1 MLSVLQA
8 KVVIKPNASLS
19 DVGVVKLI
27 LGLMLFSLVI
37 AVAFAMA
44 GAWMVLP
51 FAGLELLALVIA
63 FLVVLRHAGDYEMI
77 TIESDKIEVEQ
88 CRLGEV
94 VKHSFQRYWVRVS
107 LREESNGRL
116 SLVIGSH
123 DKEVEFGQTMISNEQ
138 RAQLLREL
146 KLKFAVKNN

>member
-1 MLSVLQA
+1 MLSVLNA
-8 KVVIKPNASLS
+8 KVIVRPNASLS
-19 DVGVVKLI
+19 DEGVAKLI
-27 LGLMLFSLVI
+27 VGLMVFSLM
-37 AVAFAMA
+37 VALGFAMA

-51 FAGLELLALVIA
+51 FAGLELLALVVA
-63 FLVVLRHAGDYEMI
+63 FVIVLRHAGDYEMI
-77 TIESDKIEVEQ
+77 TIEGDAVEVEQ
-88 CRLGEV
+88 CRLGQI
-94 VKHSFQRYWVRVS
+94 VKHRFQRYWVRVS
-107 LREESNGRL
+107 LREESNGKV

>member
-1 MLSVLQA
+1 MLSVLHA
-8 KVVIKPNASLS
+8 KVIIKPNASLS
-19 DVGVVKLI
+19 DEGVAKLI
-27 LGLMLFSLVI
+27 VGLMVFSLVV
-37 AVAFAMA
+37 AVGFAMA

-63 FLVVLRHAGDYEMI
+63 FVIVLRHAGDYEMI
-77 TIESDKIEVEQ
+77 TIEDDAVELEQ

-94 VKHSFQRYWVRVS
+94 VKHRFQRYWVRAS

-123 DKEVEFGQTMISNEQ
+123 DKEVEFGRTMISNEQ